1 GVQDAGYANN
11 EVSVSHSIDTAN
23 TADTEYDALSS
34 LGSVTV
40 TVTDDDSAGV
50 TVSGTTL
57 TVGEGSEGT
66 YTVRLDAQP
75 TGDVV
80 VAVSSADTAAASVL
94 PVKLTFTTSSWNTAQ
109 SVTVTG
115 VQDVG
120 YADNEVSVSHSI
132 DTANTAD
139 TVYNALTSLGSVTV
153 TVSDDDAAGVTV
165 SETSLSVVESAPVRY
180 TVVLDAQPA
189 DSVTVTATSQ
199 ALDKATVSAAL
210 VFTTDN
216 WFTPQTFTVIG
227 VEAGSS
233 SITHAAVSSDAGYQI
248 NALGTVIVTVTV
260 PPQVFIPPPPPPP
273 PPPTTL
279 VLTTSADDNAVVE
292 GASVIVTA
300 TLDQA
305 AISAV
310 LVTLTTAG
318 TATESTDY
326 TLPAAFTIAVGQTTA
341 SGTVQITDD
350 ETAEDSE
357 TIILTASSTGLTVT
371 PVTLTITDTDP
382 DDPDADTD
390 DPDTDDP
397 DTDDADTDDPDPDT
411 DDPDTDDPDPDTD
424 DPDTDDLDPDPDTDD
439 PDTDDAN
446 TDDLDPDTDDPDADT
461 DTDTDDPDTDPDD
474 ADPDDADPDDTDS
487 YPDDGIDPGTGDVAF
502 VRPVR
507 EALCE
512 LDATIEVE
520 PFTDVP
526 QSSFAHN
533 DVACIFL
540 LGVTTGTSSTTYSPK
555 NTVTREQMASF
566 LARLYEKLSGTP
578 APVTETP
585 FTDVDEASFASA
597 DIGRIF
603 GLGITTGTS
612 STTYSP
618 KDPVTREQMAT
629 FLANLYRTLTIP
641 HGSSETTP

>member
-1 GVQDAGYANN
+1 
-11 EVSVSHSIDTAN
+11 
-23 TADTEYDALSS
+23 
-34 LGSVTV
+34 
-40 TVTDDDSAGV
+40 
-50 TVSGTTL
+50 
-57 TVGEGSEGT
+57 
-66 YTVRLDAQP
+66 
-75 TGDVV
+75 
-80 VAVSSADTAAASVL
+80 
-94 PVKLTFTTSSWNTAQ
+94 
-109 SVTVTG
+109 
-115 VQDVG
+115 
-120 YADNEVSVSHSI
+120 
-132 DTANTAD
+132 
-139 TVYNALTSLGSVTV
+139 
-153 TVSDDDAAGVTV
+153 
-165 SETSLSVVESAPVRY
+165 
-180 TVVLDAQPA
+180 
-189 DSVTVTATSQ
+189 
-199 ALDKATVSAAL
+199 
-210 VFTTDN
+210 
-216 WFTPQTFTVIG
+216 
-227 VEAGSS
+227 
-233 SITHAAVSSDAGYQI
+233 
-248 NALGTVIVTVTV
+248 
-260 PPQVFIPPPPPPP
+260 
-273 PPPTTL
+273 
-279 VLTTSADDNAVVE
+279 
-292 GASVIVTA
+292 
-300 TLDQA
+300 
-305 AISAV
+305 
-310 LVTLTTAG
+310 
-318 TATESTDY
+318 
-326 TLPAAFTIAVGQTTA
+326 
-341 SGTVQITDD
+341 
-350 ETAEDSE
+350 
-357 TIILTASSTGLTVT
+357 
-371 PVTLTITDTDP
+371 
-382 DDPDADTD
+382 
-390 DPDTDDP
+390 
-397 DTDDADTDDPDPDT
+397 DPDT

-585 FTDVDEASFASA
+585 FTDVDETSFASDDISRIFGLGITTGTSSTTYSPKATVTREQMASFLARLYEKLSGTPAPVTETPFTDVDEASFASA

>member
-1 GVQDAGYANN
+1 VTVTGVQDAGYANN

-199 ALDKATVSAAL
+199 APGKATVSAAL

-248 NALGTVIVTVTV
+248 NAIGTVIVTVTV
-260 PPQVFIPPPPPPP
+260 PPQVFVPPPPPPSP
-273 PPPTTL
+273 AAL

-292 GASVIVTA
+292 GASVVVTA

-305 AISAV
+305 AVSAV
-310 LVTLTTAG
+310 LVTLTATG
-318 TATESTDY
+318 TATEGADY
-326 TLPAAFTIAVGQTTA
+326 TLPAAFIIAVGETAA
-341 SGTVQITDD
+341 SGTVQILDD
-350 ETAEDSE
+350 ANAEDPE
-357 TIILTASSTGLTVT
+357 TIVLTAAGTGLTVT
-371 PVTLTITDTDP
+371 PVTLTVTDNASDVTEDGDPEEIDPVDPVEDPVDPEQDP
-382 DDPDADTD
+382 DETD
-390 DPDTDDP
+390 DSDP
-397 DTDDADTDDPDPDT
+397 EDI
-411 DDPDTDDPDPDTD
+411 
-424 DPDTDDLDPDPDTDD
+424 
-439 PDTDDAN
+439 
-446 TDDLDPDTDDPDADT
+446 
-461 DTDTDDPDTDPDD
+461 
-474 ADPDDADPDDTDS
+474 
-487 YPDDGIDPGTGDVAF
+487 DGGEAGEIPAL
-502 VRPVR
+502 PVR
-507 EALCE
+507 AVACRSDS
-512 LDATIEVE
+512 DAATT
-520 PFTDVP
+520 PFTDIGQTV
-526 QSSFAHN
+526 FTN
-533 DVACIFL
+533 DIECVYAIE
-540 LGVTTGTSSTTYSPK
+540 VTTGTSETTFSPGETVTRGQMASFMARLYEKLKGASAPVVSTPFTDVDQGSYAYDDVSRVYGLGLTTGTSETTFSPDD
-555 NTVTREQMASF
+555 TVTREQMASF
-566 LARLYEKLSGTP
+566 LARLYR
-578 APVTETP
+578 V
-585 FTDVDEASFASA
+585 
-597 DIGRIF
+597 
-603 GLGITTGTS
+603 
-612 STTYSP
+612 
-618 KDPVTREQMAT
+618 
-629 FLANLYRTLTIP
+629 LTVEP
-641 HGSSETTP
+641 NQD